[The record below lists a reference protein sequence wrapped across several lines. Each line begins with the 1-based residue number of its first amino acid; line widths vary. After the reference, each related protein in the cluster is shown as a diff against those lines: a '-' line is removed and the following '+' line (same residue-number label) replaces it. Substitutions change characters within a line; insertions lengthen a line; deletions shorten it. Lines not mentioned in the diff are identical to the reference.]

1 MALNP
6 PSRPTRPTR
15 PRPRPG
21 RLLLRGLL
29 GLGLAAA
36 LLAAGHA
43 LLWRWMAGQLEAGF
57 QDWAAQRRALGWR
70 LDHAPPLRGGWP
82 LAATL
87 TLPRFRLSGDG
98 TPAVG
103 PVAGMAGAIEWQADA
118 LVLRLA
124 PPRLDRLVV
133 EMPGRHRLRLGAI
146 ELPFAADRL
155 AATLPLEAGVLPRE
169 ARLDAGRLR
178 LGTPAGTVEAGDAM
192 LEVET
197 RMTAIEG
204 EPAVALRVAA
214 SQLLLPPGEAGGLA
228 PAVGVLGRAVAEA
241 ALDLALTGPVP
252 PGRGPAA
259 KAEAWRDGGG
269 TLALRGLQLRWGPL
283 AASGTATLT
292 LDEGLQPMGAGT
304 LRVAGAGEV
313 LQAAAQ
319 AGLLTRQAA
328 ATGRT
333 VLRLLSRTP
342 AAGGPAELEVPLT
355 LEDRVLTAARM
366 RLAQLPAW
374 SWPAPPELPD
384 AAQDP
389 SLPARD

>member
-1 MALNP
+1 M
-6 PSRPTRPTR
+6 
-15 PRPRPG
+15 G

-29 GLGLAAA
+29 GLALLAA

-43 LLWRWMAGQLEAGF
+43 LLWRWMGSQLEAGF

-70 LDHAPPLRGGWP
+70 VDHAAPLRGGWP

-87 TLPRFRLSGDG
+87 TLPRFRLEGG
-98 TPAVG
+98 GATLPG
-103 PVAGMAGAIEWQADA
+103 GMEWQADA

-133 EMPGRHRLRLGAI
+133 EMPGRHRLRLGAVD
-146 ELPFAADRL
+146 LPFAADRL

-169 ARLDAGRLR
+169 ARLDAERLR
-178 LGTPAGTVEAGDAM
+178 LGTPAGAVEVRHAM
-192 LEVET
+192 IEVET

-204 EPAVALRVAA
+204 EPAVALRLTA
-214 SQLLLPPGEAGGLA
+214 SDLLLPPGEAGGLA
-228 PAVGVLGRAVAEA
+228 PAVGVLGRGVAEA
-241 ALDLALTGPVP
+241 VLDLALGGPVP

-292 LDEGLQPMGAGT
+292 LDEALQPMGAGT

-328 ATGRT
+328 ATGRGM
-333 VLRLLSRTP
+333 LRLLSRTP
-342 AAGGPAELEVPLT
+342 AAGGPAELEVSLA

-366 RLAQLPAW
+366 RLAQLPEW
-374 SWPAPPELPD
+374 RWPAPPELPD

>member
-6 PSRPTRPTR
+6 NPP
-15 PRPRPG
+15 PRRRG

-29 GLGLAAA
+29 GLALLAA

-43 LLWRWMAGQLEAGF
+43 LLWRWMGGQLEAGF
-57 QDWAAQRRALGWR
+57 QDWTAQRRALGWR
-70 LDHAPPLRGGWP
+70 VEHAAPVRGGWP
-82 LAATL
+82 FAATL
-87 TLPRFRLSGDG
+87 TLPRFRLEGG
-98 TPAVG
+98 
-103 PVAGMAGAIEWQADA
+103 GATLPGGIDWQAEA

-124 PPRLDRLVV
+124 PPRLDRLAV
-133 EMPGRHRLRLGAI
+133 EMPGRHRLRLGDWD
-146 ELPFAADRL
+146 LPFAADRL

-169 ARLDAGRLR
+169 ARLEAGRLR
-178 LGTPAGTVEAGDAM
+178 LGTPAGAVELRTAR

-204 EPAVALRVAA
+204 EPAVTLRVAA
-214 SQLLLPPGEAGGLA
+214 GEVLLPPGEGSALA
-228 PAVGVLGRAVAEA
+228 PAVAVLGRGMTEA
-241 ALDLALTGPVP
+241 MLDLVLGGPMP

-269 TLALRGLQLRWGPL
+269 TLALQGLALRWGPL

-292 LDEGLQPMGAGT
+292 LDEDLQPMGAGT
-304 LRVAGAGEV
+304 LRVAGAGEA

-319 AGLLTRQAA
+319 AGLLGRSAA

-342 AAGGPAELEVPLT
+342 AAGGPAELDLPLT
-355 LEDRVLTAARM
+355 LENRVLAAARV
-366 RLAQLPAW
+366 RLAQLPEW
-374 SWPAPPELPD
+374 HWPVPPELPD